1 MGAVFPQSHQEIARA
16 RHADLIRE
24 ATQERLARHARD
36 GAPDSPGRVRVGDM
50 ALRWAL
56 TVVRRVGTRRAA
68 VRTA

>member
-1 MGAVFPQSHQEIARA
+1 MFPQSHQEIARA

-24 ATQERLARHARD
+24 ATQERLARQAQER
-36 GAPDSPGRVRVGDM
+36 APDSPTKVHFGDV

-56 TVVRRVGTRRAA
+56 TVVRGVGARRAA